1 MGASRC
7 VLLHALKVRS
17 GEVHRL
23 FRVVSSYSL
32 GLGSG
37 GGVSPNKPK
46 AFVYQMVIFT
56 TEAALDAIGG
66 GSGRAI

>member
-7 VLLHALKVRS
+7 VLLHTLKIRS

-23 FRVVSSYSL
+23 FRVASSYSL
-32 GLGSG
+32 VLGSG

-46 AFVYQMVIFT
+46 AFVYQMVIFII
-56 TEAALDAIGG
+56 EAPLDAIGG
-66 GSGRAI
+66 GGGRAM

>member
-1 MGASRC
+1 M
-7 VLLHALKVRS
+7 VLHILKARLE
-17 GEVHRL
+17 EVHRV
-23 FRVVSSYSL
+23 FESMNSYSL

-56 TEAALDAIGG
+56 IEAPLDAIGWG
-66 GSGRAI
+66 GGRAM

>member
-1 MGASRC
+1 MGASLC
-7 VLLHALKVRS
+7 ALLHTLKVRS

-23 FRVVSSYSL
+23 FRVVSSNSL

-56 TEAALDAIGG
+56 IEAPLDAIGG
-66 GSGRAI
+66 GSGRAT